1 MVGVAKVV
9 CSYGRYGQVGVVMV
23 GVPKVVCSDG
33 RCGQGSVAKVVW
45 PWSRSAERLE
55 EAEPLPRHLVELV
68 GRHDSAHVGA
78 ACVREH
84 ALVSI

>member
-1 MVGVAKVV
+1 MVGVPMVGVV
-9 CSYGRYGQVGVVMV
+9 IVGVVMV
-23 GVPKVVCSDG
+23 
-33 RCGQGSVAKVVW
+33 SVAKVVW

-55 EAEPLPRHLVELV
+55 EAQPLPGHLVELV

>member
-1 MVGVAKVV
+1 MVGVPNVGVV
-9 CSYGRYGQVGVVMV
+9 MAGVVMV
-23 GVPKVVCSDG
+23 G
-33 RCGQGSVAKVVW
+33 VAKVVW

-55 EAEPLPRHLVELV
+55 EAKPLPGHLVELV